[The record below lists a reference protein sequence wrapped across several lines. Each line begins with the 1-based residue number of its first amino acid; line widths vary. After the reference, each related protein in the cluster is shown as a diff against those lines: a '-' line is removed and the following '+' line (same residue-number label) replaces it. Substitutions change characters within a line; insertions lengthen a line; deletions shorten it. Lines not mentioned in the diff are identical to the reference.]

1 MEESKKR
8 TNPLT
13 FLREVREEARK
24 VTWATRNETVVAG
37 IMVLIMVVAASIF
50 FLIVDWVIRVGIGL
64 LLGLGN

>member
-8 TNPLT
+8 TNPLV
-13 FLREVREEARK
+13 FLREVRAEARK

-50 FLIVDWVIRVGIGL
+50 FLIVDWVIRIGL
-64 LLGLGN
+64 GLILGLAN